1 MISNNNNIFII
12 CGNSRSGKTSFSN
25 FIKKK
30 SNKNLINTGMES
42 LVALNSSRFILNKEK
57 INFEMINYFYSKRFE
72 GKDRNVN
79 LSLCD
84 YFDQKQL
91 NNFIKNFDFK
101 YKNLSNNIVDF
112 LIKYSDNFK
121 KDIFFLDLNFEFY
134 IEKYFNKYQNVNILY
149 FTRDLSEIL
158 REVTLFRDLSKA
170 GRVEKNILEKIYLN
184 YFFSKKII
192 KHLSKNFNT
201 YFLNYNEI
209 ILKNNKDIIELSNNY
224 FKKIKF
230 DELFQDNRNKT
241 IKITEDIENYIEAL
255 SKFNIKSFSI
265 NIFKLRFF
273 FIIKFYFIYFL
284 YLLNRNRIGFFISIF
299 TNNKNYIAQFFNFSK
314 KLIIDNI

>member
-1 MISNNNNIFII
+1 MATQDLE
-12 CGNSRSGKTSFSN
+12 KTSFSN

-112 LIKYSDNFK
+112 LIKYSNIFQK
-121 KDIFFLDLNFEFY
+121 RYFFFLDLNFEFY

-192 KHLSKNFNT
+192 KHLSK
-201 YFLNYNEI
+201 
-209 ILKNNKDIIELSNNY
+209 
-224 FKKIKF
+224 KF
-230 DELFQDNRNKT
+230 QYLF
-241 IKITEDIENYIEAL
+241 
-255 SKFNIKSFSI
+255 
-265 NIFKLRFF
+265 FKL
-273 FIIKFYFIYFL
+273 
-284 YLLNRNRIGFFISIF
+284 
-299 TNNKNYIAQFFNFSK
+299 
-314 KLIIDNI
+314 

>member
-1 MISNNNNIFII
+1 MHNNNEIFII

-42 LVALNSSRFILNKEK
+42 LVALNSSRFILNKKK

-112 LIKYSDNFK
+112 LIKYSNNFK

-209 ILKNNKDIIELSNNY
+209 ILKNNKDIIGLSNNY
-224 FKKIKF
+224 FKKINF
-230 DELFQDNRNKT
+230 DELFQDNRNNT

-255 SKFNIKSFSI
+255 SKFNIKLFSI
-265 NIFKLRFF
+265 NIFKLRLF

-284 YLLNRNRIGFFISIF
+284 YLLNRNRVGFFISIL
-299 TNNKNYIAQFFNFSK
+299 TNNKNYIAQLFNFSK

>member
-1 MISNNNNIFII
+1 MMHNNNEIFII

-42 LVALNSSRFILNKEK
+42 LVALNSSRFILNKKK

-112 LIKYSDNFK
+112 LIKYSNNFK

-184 YFFSKKII
+184 YFFFK
-192 KHLSKNFNT
+192 
-201 YFLNYNEI
+201 
-209 ILKNNKDIIELSNNY
+209 KNNQTS
-224 FKKIKF
+224 FKKF
-230 DELFQDNRNKT
+230 QYLF
-241 IKITEDIENYIEAL
+241 
-255 SKFNIKSFSI
+255 
-265 NIFKLRFF
+265 FKL
-273 FIIKFYFIYFL
+273 
-284 YLLNRNRIGFFISIF
+284 
-299 TNNKNYIAQFFNFSK
+299 
-314 KLIIDNI
+314 

>member
-1 MISNNNNIFII
+1 MMHNNNEIFII

-25 FIKKK
+25 FIKKN
-30 SNKNLINTGMES
+30 NKNFINTGMES
-42 LVALNSSRFILNKEK
+42 LLALNSSRFILNKEK
-57 INFEMINYFYSKRFE
+57 INFEMINYFYSRRFE

-84 YFDQKQL
+84 YFDQKEL
-91 NNFIKNFDFK
+91 NNFIKNFNFK
-101 YKNLSNNIVDF
+101 YKNLSKNIVDF
-112 LIKYSDNFK
+112 LIEYSDNFK

-149 FTRDLSEIL
+149 FTRNLSEIL
-158 REVTLFRDLSKA
+158 REVTLFRDLSSA
-170 GRVEKNILEKIYLN
+170 SRVEKNILEKIYLN

-192 KHLSKNFNT
+192 KHLSKKFNI

-209 ILKNNKDIIELSNNY
+209 ILKNNKDLIKLSNNH
-224 FKKIKF
+224 FKKINF
-230 DELFQDNRNKT
+230 DELFQNNRNST
-241 IKITEDIENYIEAL
+241 NKIPEDIEKYIEAL
-255 SKFNIKSFSI
+255 SQFNINLFSI

-273 FIIKFYFIYFL
+273 FIIKFYLIHFL
-284 YLLNRNRIGFFISIF
+284 YLLNRNRIGFFISIL
-299 TNNKNYIAQFFNFSK
+299 TNNKNYFTQFFNFSK

>member
-1 MISNNNNIFII
+1 MMHNNNEIFII

-42 LVALNSSRFILNKEK
+42 LVALNSSRFILNKKK

-112 LIKYSDNFK
+112 LIKYSNNFK

-209 ILKNNKDIIELSNNY
+209 ILKNNKDIIGLSNNY
-224 FKKIKF
+224 FKKINF
-230 DELFQDNRNKT
+230 DELFQDNRNNT

-255 SKFNIKSFSI
+255 SKFNIKLFSI
-265 NIFKLRFF
+265 NIFKLRLF

-284 YLLNRNRIGFFISIF
+284 YLLNRNRVGFFISIL
-299 TNNKNYIAQFFNFSK
+299 TNNKNYIAQLFNFSK

>member
-1 MISNNNNIFII
+1 MMHNNNEIFII

-25 FIKKK
+25 FIKK

-112 LIKYSDNFK
+112 LIKYSNNFK

-184 YFFSKKII
+184 YFFSKK
-192 KHLSKNFNT
+192 
-201 YFLNYNEI
+201 
-209 ILKNNKDIIELSNNY
+209 NNQTS
-224 FKKIKF
+224 FKKI
-230 DELFQDNRNKT
+230 
-241 IKITEDIENYIEAL
+241 
-255 SKFNIKSFSI
+255 SI
-265 NIFKLRFF
+265 LIF
-273 FIIKFYFIYFL
+273 
-284 YLLNRNRIGFFISIF
+284 
-299 TNNKNYIAQFFNFSK
+299 
-314 KLIIDNI
+314 

>member
-1 MISNNNNIFII
+1 MMSNNNNIFII

-112 LIKYSDNFK
+112 LIKYSNNFK

-284 YLLNRNRIGFFISIF
+284 YLLNRNRVGFFISIL

>member
-1 MISNNNNIFII
+1 MHNNNEIFII

-112 LIKYSDNFK
+112 LIKYSNNFK

-170 GRVEKNILEKIYLN
+170 GRVEKNILENLFKL
-184 YFFSKKII
+184 FF
-192 KHLSKNFNT
+192 
-201 YFLNYNEI
+201 
-209 ILKNNKDIIELSNNY
+209 
-224 FKKIKF
+224 FKK
-230 DELFQDNRNKT
+230 
-241 IKITEDIENYIEAL
+241 
-255 SKFNIKSFSI
+255 
-265 NIFKLRFF
+265 
-273 FIIKFYFIYFL
+273 
-284 YLLNRNRIGFFISIF
+284 
-299 TNNKNYIAQFFNFSK
+299 
-314 KLIIDNI
+314 